1 MKLSNCIKFSG
12 LSTFSKN
19 GNLLSISKG
28 TNIVIY
34 ETNNLKKI
42 TRFNFSSQVTQIEFS
57 PDSNYILIGLYKVNE
72 IEIKSLINNETIIKI
87 SQPIFGI
94 ANTIWSP
101 DSTKILCF
109 SNYNIRIDIWDL
121 TKEKNNSFIS
131 YPKFTNKGFSFSSNG
146 FFLALAERKNVKDY
160 IRVYYTG
167 DYSLLSR
174 FPSNISDLQNLI

>member
-1 MKLSNCIKFSG
+1 MKLKLNH
-12 LSTFSKN
+12 L
-19 GNLLSISKG
+19 
-28 TNIVIY
+28 
-34 ETNNLKKI
+34 
-42 TRFNFSSQVTQIEFS
+42 
-57 PDSNYILIGLYKVNE
+57 
-72 IEIKSLINNETIIKI
+72 NNETIIKI

-94 ANTIWSP
+94 SNIIWSP

-131 YPKFTNKGFSFSSNG
+131 YPKFSNKGFSFSSNG
-146 FFLALAERKNVKDY
+146 YFFALAERKNVKDY